1 LSRAQFL
8 AVVLAGLLLRAIAL
22 PGPGTG
28 DLTVF
33 KVWAYNAAR
42 HGVADMYG
50 TSGPADEWHP
60 IEYAGVVGYVVYPPL
75 ALYELGVTGQVYW
88 LWSHHHF
95 PNTVA
100 LNTFVKLPALVAE
113 MGLALLLFVLTRGR
127 LGPTVARWS
136 ASAYWL
142 NPGALVNASVLG
154 YLDAQFALP
163 AVAAVAAGA
172 VGWSLMS
179 GALVAA
185 SILTKPQGLF
195 VAPAVALA
203 LWTGGPTDR
212 RLARFGSATLG
223 GSMMTAIVLGPI
235 TAAGGLPH
243 LLFAMGRGAHHDM
256 VSANA
261 CNLWWVVGY
270 LLRVR
275 YSAPDM
281 GLWAAITAPA
291 KILGIP
297 RIIDIGYPDPMM
309 IGVAFT
315 IAAISWAL
323 WTARK
328 RDDLWLLAG
337 VGAFTIHAY
346 ATLSAQVHENH
357 LFGAVPLLVLAAA
370 GRRAFRP
377 ILVGVSAIVALN
389 LNLFYGFGE
398 GVGYGFPRSLTVID
412 ATVLLSV
419 LNCAALCW
427 HAVVLRRESSRAV
440 EYRRTPAPA

>member
-1 LSRAQFL
+1 M
-8 AVVLAGLLLRAIAL
+8 VLAGLLLRAIAL

-33 KVWAYNAAR
+33 KVWTYNAAR

-50 TSGPADEWHP
+50 TAGPADEWHP

-75 ALYELGVTGQVYW
+75 VLYELAATGQLYW
-88 LWSHHHF
+88 LWSHRHF

-100 LNTFVKLPALVAE
+100 LNTFVKLPAFLAE
-113 MGLALLLFVLTRGR
+113 AGLALLLFQLARKR
-127 LGPTVARWS
+127 LGTTAARWS
-136 ASAYWL
+136 ASAYWM
-142 NPGALVNASVLG
+142 NPAALVNASVLG

-172 VGWSLMS
+172 FGWSTMA
-179 GALVAA
+179 GGLVAA

-195 VAPAVALA
+195 IAPAVALA
-203 LWTGGPTDR
+203 LWTAGPPGR
-212 RLARFGSATLG
+212 RLTRFAQATLG
-223 GSMMTAIVLGPI
+223 GLLLTAIVLGPI
-235 TAAGGLPH
+235 TIAGGLPH
-243 LLFAMGRGAHHDM
+243 LLFAMSRGAHHDM

-261 CNLWWVVGY
+261 CNLWWIVGY
-270 LLRVR
+270 AIRVR
-275 YSAPDM
+275 YSAPDL

-297 RIIDIGYPDPMM
+297 RIIDIGYPDPML
-309 IGVAFT
+309 IGIVLT
-315 IAAISWAL
+315 IAAIAWAL
-323 WTARK
+323 WIARK
-328 RDDLWLLAG
+328 RDDLWLVAG
-337 VGAFTIHAY
+337 VGGFTIHAY

-370 GRRAFRP
+370 GRPAFRP
-377 ILVGVSAIVALN
+377 ILLTVSAIVALN

-398 GVGYGFPRSLTVID
+398 GVGYGFPRALTVID

-419 LNCAALCW
+419 VNCAALCW
-427 HAVVLRRESSRAV
+427 HAAVLRRESSRAV
-440 EYRRTPAPA
+440 ECRRTPAPA

>member
-8 AVVLAGLLLRAIAL
+8 AVVLTGLLLRAIAL

-33 KVWAYNAAR
+33 KVWTYNAAR

-50 TSGPADEWHP
+50 TAGPADEWHP
-60 IEYAGVVGYVVYPPL
+60 LDYAGVVGYVVYPPL
-75 ALYELGVTGQVYW
+75 VLYELGATGQLYW

-100 LNTFVKLPALVAE
+100 LNAFVKLPAFFAE
-113 MGLALLLFVLTRGR
+113 IGLALLLFLLTRER
-127 LGPTVARWS
+127 LGTVVARLS

-142 NPGALVNASVLG
+142 NPAALVNASVLG

-172 VGWSLMS
+172 LGWPTMA
-179 GALVAA
+179 GGLVAA

-203 LWTGGPTDR
+203 LWTAGPSNR
-212 RLARFGSATLG
+212 RLQRLAWATLG
-223 GSMMTAIVLGPI
+223 GSILTAIVLGPI
-235 TAAGGLPH
+235 TIAGGLPH

-261 CNLWWVVGY
+261 CNLWWIVGY
-270 LLRVR
+270 VLRVR
-275 YSAPDM
+275 YSAPDL

-297 RIIDIGYPDPMM
+297 RIIEIGYPDPLI
-309 IGVAFT
+309 IGVVLT
-315 IAAISWAL
+315 IAAIAWAL
-323 WTARK
+323 WIARK
-328 RDDLWLLAG
+328 RDDVWLLAG

-357 LFGAVPLLVLAAA
+357 LFGAVPLLVLASA
-370 GRRAFRP
+370 GRSAFRP
-377 ILVGVSAIVALN
+377 ILVSVSAIVALN

-419 LNCAALCW
+419 INCAALCW
-427 HAVVLRRESSRAV
+427 HAAVLRRESSMAV
-440 EYRRTPAPA
+440 ECRQTPVPA